1 MSLLRGNKQPLELL
15 VPPNPPCSGINL
27 CLQWGYKAHYPAA
40 EGGLTLTQ
48 WSCLQLLPH
57 LGFHPTHGIYTH
69 PQGKKPRAGAALMGL
84 GGSSAISTPTP
95 CLPSPPQPEPHH
107 LRVLHLVLCLGVTP
121 HLSLTAQSSSKPIPL
136 STASA
141 SLCCTWPVL
150 GTAPLL
156 TSSD

>member
-1 MSLLRGNKQPLELL
+1 MSLLRGNEQPLELL

-40 EGGLTLTQ
+40 EGRLTLTQ
-48 WSCLQLLPH
+48 WSCLQLTSPGISPH
-57 LGFHPTHGIYTH
+57 TWYIHTP
-69 PQGKKPRAGAALMGL
+69 PGKKPRAGAALMGL

-95 CLPSPPQPEPHH
+95 CLPSPPQPEPHL